1 METFQLYSGTDQN
14 RTVGRVLRITLIV
27 SVSLAVVL
35 LLMLVSS
42 ASNSGLFQQYYAV
55 MIWVTIAVA
64 AGLFLLVLDLLRR
77 LVIRYRQGAFGTRLM
92 SRLALSF
99 TLMTVIPVLLI
110 YLVALQFVGRSI
122 ESWFDLPVERALESG
137 LNLGRASLDNF
148 KTDVVS
154 RARTVGAE
162 LADLPQSQWSSA
174 LLRLQ
179 DQYRLQEAMVLTG
192 AGRVVISNG
201 TGARLFPDVPSSD
214 VLRRVRLMRTVSEF
228 EGGVKS
234 DSGQAADNKK
244 PEVSSKGVAAPAADA
259 AASTETNLKVRVITI
274 VIGDSQ
280 RLEDNRYLQVLQSVP
295 TALAENAEAI
305 SQGRTDYR
313 QLLEAK
319 DGLKEVYR
327 ITLTLI
333 FLLTVFSAIAG
344 AFLLSG
350 WLTGPLSML
359 AAGTK
364 AVAEGNFAQVKDYG
378 KRDELG
384 VLTQSFNAMTRQ
396 LEEARREVEAN
407 QSALEQA
414 NLQLETVLTNLTAGV
429 LVLDQHFV
437 IRLANPAS
445 ARILKKEPG
454 HESGSRASSLAAS
467 ELAETFVGLEL
478 SKFEPFVGIAESIHA
493 AYAELESSKV
503 RFWQRQFTLSLSG
516 TLTQDAGQQRQ
527 HERKPEQLSEQTLLM
542 RGSHLPEATNTDT
555 QISHAR
561 FVLVFDDISEVISA
575 QRSVAWAEVA
585 QRVAHEIK
593 NPLTPIQLAAERTR
607 MKLFDKLGTADAE
620 LLDRNTRTI
629 VDQVSALK
637 LMVDEF
643 RDFARLP
650 SSAMAELD
658 LNALVS
664 ELATLYDA
672 SPRNDLKLHLDS
684 NAPRI
689 IGDSKQLRQIIH
701 NLLKN
706 AFEAYE
712 ALPSEQRPEVR
723 WVEVRT
729 ETIKLPEAIET
740 DGTAPLL
747 AVKLWVRDRGPGFA
761 SASLARIF
769 EPYITTKPKG
779 SGLGLAIVKKIAD
792 EHDARLEVAN
802 WSSKQPEIPISGA
815 QVSMLFTKIAKSVDN
830 TVFPS

>member
-1 METFQLYSGTDQN
+1 METFQLYNGSDQN
-14 RTVGRVLRITLIV
+14 RTVGRVLRVTLIA

-42 ASNSGLFQQYYAV
+42 ASNSGLFQHYYSA
-55 MIWVTIAVA
+55 MIWVTTAVA
-64 AGLFLLVLDLLRR
+64 VGLFLLVLDLLRR
-77 LVIRYRQGAFGTRLM
+77 LVVRYRQGAFGTRLM

-162 LADLPQSQWSSA
+162 LADLPQAQWSSA

-192 AGRVVISNG
+192 AGRVVIANG
-201 TGARLFPDVPSSD
+201 GGARLFPDVPSPE

-228 EGGVKS
+228 DGGVK
-234 DSGQAADNKK
+234 G
-244 PEVSSKGVAAPAADA
+244 EGVQTVP
-259 AASTETNLKVRVITI
+259 ETNLKVRVITI

-280 RLEDNRYLQVLQSVP
+280 RLEDNRYLQVLQAVP
-295 TALAENAEAI
+295 TSLAENAEAI
-305 SQGRTDYR
+305 SQGRTEYR

-319 DGLKEVYR
+319 DGLKQVYR

-396 LEEARREVEAN
+396 LEEARREVDAN

-414 NLQLETVLTNLTAGV
+414 NLQLETVLSNLTAGV

-445 ARILKKEPG
+445 ARVLKKEPG

-467 ELAETFVGLEL
+467 ELANTFVGLEL
-478 SKFEPFVGIAESIHA
+478 SRFEPFVGIAESIRT
-493 AYAELESSKV
+493 AYVDLESSQV
-503 RFWQRQFTLSLSG
+503 RFWQRQFTLSRSG
-516 TLTQDAGQQRQ
+516 ALTQDAGQQRQ
-527 HERKPEQLSEQTLLM
+527 LERKPEQLSEQTLLM
-542 RGSHLPEATNTDT
+542 RGSRLPEAHNADP
-555 QISHAR
+555 QISQAR
-561 FVLVFDDISEVISA
+561 YVLVFDDISEVISA

-607 MKLFDKLGTADAE
+607 MKLFEKLTGADAE

-643 RDFARLP
+643 RDFARMP
-650 SSAMAELD
+650 SSGMKPLD
-658 LNALVS
+658 LNGLIEEV
-664 ELATLYDA
+664 ATLYEA
-672 SPRNDLKLHLDS
+672 NPLYDLQLYLDP
-684 NAPRI
+684 AVPPI
-689 IGDSKQLRQIIH
+689 IGDTQQLRQIIH

-712 ALPSEQRPEVR
+712 ALPPESRPSVR
-723 WVEVRT
+723 WVEVKT
-729 ETIKLPEAIET
+729 EVIKPEASRSVSN
-740 DGTAPLL
+740 AQSPLRG
-747 AVKLWVRDRGPGFA
+747 VKLWVRDRGPGFA
-761 SASLARIF
+761 PSSLSRVF

-802 WSSKQPEIPISGA
+802 WSSSQPEIPTSGA

>member
-1 METFQLYSGTDQN
+1 METFQLYNGSDQN
-14 RTVGRVLRITLIV
+14 RTVGRVLRVTLIA

-35 LLMLVSS
+35 LLLLVSS
-42 ASNSGLFQQYYAV
+42 ASNSGLFQQYYSV
-55 MIWVTIAVA
+55 MIWVTITVA

-192 AGRVVISNG
+192 AGRVVIANG
-201 TGARLFPDVPSSD
+201 VGARLFPDVPSAE

-228 EGGVKS
+228 DGGVKS
-234 DSGQAADNKK
+234 EAALKNDSAKK
-244 PEVSSKGVAAPAADA
+244 NETVQNSELAQPLP
-259 AASTETNLKVRVITI
+259 ETNLKVRVITI

-280 RLEDNRYLQVLQSVP
+280 RLEDNRYLQVLQAVP
-295 TALAENAEAI
+295 TTLAENAEAI

-319 DGLKEVYR
+319 DGLKQVYR

-396 LEEARREVEAN
+396 LEEARREVDAN
-407 QSALEQA
+407 QSALEQV
-414 NLQLETVLTNLTAGV
+414 NLQLEAVLSNLTAGV

-454 HESGSRASSLAAS
+454 HESGSLASSLAAS
-467 ELAETFVGLEL
+467 ELAGTFVGRDM
-478 SKFEPFVGIAESIHA
+478 SSFEPFVDIAESIRN
-493 AYAELESSKV
+493 AYADLEKSQI
-503 RFWQRQFTLSLSG
+503 RFWQRQFTLSRSG
-516 TLTQDAGQQRQ
+516 TLTQDAGQQRKL
-527 HERKPEQLSEQTLLM
+527 ERKPEQLSEQTLLM
-542 RGSHLPEATNTDT
+542 RGSRLPEGLSADP
-555 QISHAR
+555 QLSQAR
-561 FVLVFDDISEVISA
+561 YVLVFDDISEVISA

-607 MKLFDKLGTADAE
+607 MKLFDKLAGPDAD

-629 VDQVSALK
+629 VEQVSALK

-650 SSAMAELD
+650 SSAMTALD
-658 LNALVS
+658 LNRLVQ
-664 ELATLYDA
+664 EVATLYEGN
-672 SPRNDLKLHLDS
+672 PLYDLQLHLDPD
-684 NAPRI
+684 APLI
-689 IGDSKQLRQIIH
+689 VGDSQQLRQIIH

-712 ALPSEQRPEVR
+712 AFAPELRPQVP
-723 WVEVRT
+723 WVEVKT
-729 ETIKLPEAIET
+729 EAIKLAASRAMASQA
-740 DGTAPLL
+740 DGQALRG
-747 AVKLWVRDRGPGFA
+747 VKLWVRDRGPGFA
-761 SASLARIF
+761 SASLARVF

-802 WSSKQPEIPISGA
+802 WSSSQPEIPTSGA
-815 QVSMLFTKIAKSVDN
+815 QVSMLFTKIAKIVDN
-830 TVFPS
+830 TVFPK

>member
-1 METFQLYSGTDQN
+1 METFQLYDGSNQN
-14 RTVGRVLRITLIV
+14 RTVGRVLRVTLIA
-27 SVSLAVVL
+27 SVSLALVL
-35 LLMLVSS
+35 LLLLVSS
-42 ASNSGLFQQYYAV
+42 AGNSGLFQQYYGA

-64 AGLFLLVLDLLRR
+64 GGLFLLVLDLLRR
-77 LVIRYRQGAFGTRLM
+77 LVVRYRQGAFGTRLM

-154 RARTVGAE
+154 RARTVGTE
-162 LADLPQSQWSSA
+162 LADLPQNQWSTA
-174 LLRLQ
+174 LIRLQ

-192 AGRVVISNG
+192 AGRVVIANG
-201 TGARLFPDVPSSD
+201 GGARLFPDVPSAE

-228 EGGVKS
+228 DGGVKS
-234 DSGQAADNKK
+234 DSPQAL
-244 PEVSSKGVAAPAADA
+244 P
-259 AASTETNLKVRVITI
+259 ETNLKVRVITI

-280 RLEDNRYLQVLQSVP
+280 RLEDNRYLQVVQAVP
-295 TALAENAEAI
+295 TTLAENAEAI
-305 SQGRTDYR
+305 SQGRADYR

-319 DGLKEVYR
+319 DGLKQVYR

-364 AVAEGNFAQVKDYG
+364 AVAEGNFAQMKDYG

-396 LEEARREVEAN
+396 LEEARRQVEAN
-407 QSALEQA
+407 QNALEQA
-414 NLQLETVLTNLTAGV
+414 NLQLETVLSNLTAGV

-454 HESGSRASSLAAS
+454 HESGSRASSRAAS
-467 ELAETFVGLEL
+467 ELADTFVGRDL
-478 SKFEPFVGIAESIHA
+478 SSFEPFVGIAESIRT
-493 AYAELESSKV
+493 AYADLEISQT
-503 RFWQRQFTLSLSG
+503 RFWQRQFTLSRSG
-516 TLTQDAGQQRQ
+516 TLTQEAGQQRQ
-527 HERKPEQLSEQTLLM
+527 LERKPEQLSEQTLLM
-542 RGSHLPEATNTDT
+542 RGSRLPEGLSVDP
-555 QISHAR
+555 QLSQAR

-607 MKLFDKLGTADAE
+607 MKLFDKLTGADAE

-650 SSAMAELD
+650 SSGMVALD
-658 LNALVS
+658 LNHLIE
-664 ELATLYDA
+664 ELATLYEA
-672 SPRNDLKLHLDS
+672 NPLYDLQLHLAP
-684 NAPRI
+684 NAPLI
-689 IGDSKQLRQIIH
+689 VGDSQQLRQIIH

-712 ALPSEQRPEVR
+712 ALPREQRPAVR
-723 WVEVRT
+723 WVEVKT
-729 ETIKLPEAIET
+729 EVIKPSEGKTASGPEVALR
-740 DGTAPLL
+740 GL
-747 AVKLWVRDRGPGFA
+747 KLWVRDRGPGFA
-761 SASLARIF
+761 PASLARIF

-802 WSSKQPEIPISGA
+802 WNSSQPEIPTSGA

>member
-1 METFQLYSGTDQN
+1 METFQLYNGSDQN
-14 RTVGRVLRITLIV
+14 RTVGRVLRVTLIA

-42 ASNSGLFQQYYAV
+42 ASNSGLFQQYYGA

-77 LVIRYRQGAFGTRLM
+77 LIVRYRQGAFGTRLM

-154 RARTVGAE
+154 RARTVGTE
-162 LADLPQSQWSSA
+162 LADLPQAQWSAA

-192 AGRVVISNG
+192 AGRVVIANG
-201 TGARLFPDVPSSD
+201 GGARLFPDVPSAE

-228 EGGVKS
+228 DGGVK
-234 DSGQAADNKK
+234 A
-244 PEVSSKGVAAPAADA
+244 E
-259 AASTETNLKVRVITI
+259 ASLPGTETNLKVRVITI

-280 RLEDNRYLQVLQSVP
+280 RLEDNRYLQVVQAVP
-295 TALAENAEAI
+295 NALAENAEAI

-319 DGLKEVYR
+319 DGLKQVYR

-407 QSALEQA
+407 QGALEQA
-414 NLQLETVLTNLTAGV
+414 NLQLETVLSNLTAGV

-467 ELAETFVGLEL
+467 ELAGTFVGREL
-478 SKFEPFVGIAESIHA
+478 SSFEPFVDIAESIRT
-493 AYAELESSKV
+493 AYADLESSQV
-503 RFWQRQFTLSLSG
+503 RFWQRQFTLNHSG

-527 HERKPEQLSEQTLLM
+527 LQRKPEQLSEQTLLM
-542 RGSHLPEATNTDT
+542 RGSRLPEALSFDPLLS
-555 QISHAR
+555 QAR

-607 MKLFDKLGTADAE
+607 MKLFDKLAFADAE

-650 SSAMAELD
+650 SSAMAALD
-658 LNALVS
+658 LNHLVA
-664 ELATLYDA
+664 EVATLYEA
-672 SPRNDLKLHLDS
+672 NPLYDLQLHLAG
-684 NAPRI
+684 NAPLI
-689 IGDSKQLRQIIH
+689 VGDSQQLRQIIH

-706 AFEAYE
+706 AFEAYD
-712 ALPSEQRPEVR
+712 ALPAELRPAVR
-723 WVEVRT
+723 WVEIKT
-729 ETIKLPEAIET
+729 EVIKPAENKSQTTPANGLAT
-740 DGTAPLL
+740 DAQLRGL
-747 AVKLWVRDRGPGFA
+747 KLWVRDRGPGFA
-761 SASLARIF
+761 PASLARIF

-792 EHDARLEVAN
+792 EHHALLEVAN
-802 WSSKQPEIPISGA
+802 WSSSQPEIPTSGA
-815 QVSMLFTKIAKSVDN
+815 QVSMLFTKMAKSVDN

>member
-1 METFQLYSGTDQN
+1 METFQLYNGSDQN
-14 RTVGRVLRITLIV
+14 RTVGRVLRVTLIA
-27 SVSLAVVL
+27 SVGLAVVL

-42 ASNSGLFQQYYAV
+42 ASNSGLFQQYYSA
-55 MIWVTIAVA
+55 MIWMTIAVA

-77 LVIRYRQGAFGTRLM
+77 LVIRYRQGTFGTRLM

-192 AGRVVISNG
+192 AGRVVIANG
-201 TGARLFPDVPSSD
+201 GGARLFPDVPSAE

-228 EGGVKS
+228 DGGVKS
-234 DSGQAADNKK
+234 EVAKNTDPAKK
-244 PEVSSKGVAAPAADA
+244 SEPSQPNELAQPVPD
-259 AASTETNLKVRVITI
+259 TDLKVRVITI

-280 RLEDNRYLQVLQSVP
+280 RLEDNRYLQVLQAVP
-295 TALAENAEAI
+295 TTLAENAEAI

-319 DGLKEVYR
+319 DGLKQVYR

-333 FLLTVFSAIAG
+333 FLLTVLSAIAG

-414 NLQLETVLTNLTAGV
+414 NLQLETVLSNLTAGV

-454 HESGSRASSLAAS
+454 HESGSRASSVAAS
-467 ELAETFVGLEL
+467 ELAGTFVGREL
-478 SKFEPFVGIAESIHA
+478 SSFEPFVGIAESIRN
-493 AYAELESSKV
+493 AYADLEKSQV
-503 RFWQRQFTLSLSG
+503 RFWQRQFTLSRSG
-516 TLTQDAGQQRQ
+516 TLTQDAGQQRKL
-527 HERKPEQLSEQTLLM
+527 ERKPEQLSEQTLLM
-542 RGSHLPEATNTDT
+542 RGSRLPEGLSADPLLS
-555 QISHAR
+555 QAR

-607 MKLFDKLGTADAE
+607 MKLFDKLAGPDAE

-629 VDQVSALK
+629 VEQVAALK

-650 SSAMAELD
+650 SSALTTLD
-658 LNALVS
+658 LNRLVR
-664 ELATLYDA
+664 EVATLYDGN
-672 SPRNDLKLHLDS
+672 PLYDLRLQLAAD
-684 NAPRI
+684 APLI
-689 IGDSKQLRQIIH
+689 LGDSQQLRQIIH

-712 ALPSEQRPEVR
+712 AFPLEQRPQVR
-723 WVEVRT
+723 WVEVKT
-729 ETIKLPEAIET
+729 EVIKLSEMKAGESK
-740 DGTAPLL
+740 DNDVPLRG
-747 AVKLWVRDRGPGFA
+747 VKLWVKDQGPGFA
-761 SASLARIF
+761 SASLARVF

-802 WSSKQPEIPISGA
+802 WSSSLPEFPTSGA
-815 QVSMLFTKIAKSVDN
+815 QVSMLFTKIAKNVDN
-830 TVFPS
+830 TVFPK